1 MCPLLY
7 DAQVASDIL
16 AMSSAIAFVFV
27 HCMLLRYAGVEDC
40 LCIALAGA
48 LMGLSSLAV
57 MGNSLTL
64 QLQGRSGRQPPKA
77 DAGAASLPQ
86 NSLIQQSL
94 PQQHHQPDAAA
105 SNS

>member
-1 MCPLLY
+1 MCPLGY

-16 AMSSAIAFVFV
+16 AMCSAIAFVFV
-27 HCMLLRYAGVEDC
+27 HCLLINHAGAEDC
-40 LCIALAGA
+40 LCFALAGA

-64 QLQGRSGRQPPKA
+64 QLHGRATRQSPKA

-105 SNS
+105 ANS